1 MVSPMELLV
10 IRHAIAVDRTED
22 VADADRPLTDRGR
35 RRFRQV
41 VSGLRALGLRVDQVL
56 ASPWLRAAETAEL
69 LAPIVLD
76 DGPVRAS
83 PHLAAP
89 PGPELIAELASAG
102 VSRLAVVGHE
112 PWLGE
117 LVATLTSGEPRH
129 GEAVPLKKGGVAIL
143 DGAPAPGGMVLRAL
157 LPPWISRQL
166 A

>member
-1 MVSPMELLV
+1 MELLV

-35 RRFRQV
+35 RRFREV
-41 VSGLRALGLRVDQVL
+41 VSGLRAVGLRVELVL
-56 ASPWLRAAETAEL
+56 SSPWLRAAQTAEL
-69 LAPIVLD
+69 LAPIILD
-76 DGPVRAS
+76 HAAPRAS
-83 PHLAAP
+83 ALLAAE
-89 PGPELIAELASAG
+89 PGPELIAELAATG
-102 VSRLAVVGHE
+102 ATRLAVVGHE

-117 LVATLTSGEPRH
+117 LVASLTSGEPRH

-143 DGAPAPGGMVLRAL
+143 EGAPTPGGMVLRAL